1 MSLQVA
7 IPAYVQVILKVLRRA
22 GYQACPVGGCVR
34 DSLLGKVP
42 HDWDIATSALPMET
56 EQTLAGFS
64 CFETGMRHGTI
75 TAISDGHP
83 VEITTFRIDG
93 SYSDHRRPDSV
104 TFTRNLA
111 EDLRR
116 RDFTINAMAWDNGLV
131 DLFGGRADLEAGIVR
146 CVGDPAMRFQED
158 GLRVLRAL
166 RFASVLDFTLAPETS
181 LAVHRLR
188 GLLEDI
194 AAERI
199 SEELK
204 KLLCGP
210 GVGRILRQYA
220 DVLFTILPMLSA
232 QAGCPQHNPYHNCD
246 VWEHT
251 VRAVEA
257 APAQP
262 LLRLI
267 LLLHDAGK
275 PACRSTG
282 PDGIDHFYR
291 HDRESARL
299 AEQAAHRLR
308 LSSRETRTVSQAV
321 ARHMLPMPPERRLL
335 RRRLNQFGLDFCLL
349 LLAVQRAD
357 TLAQPPAVHSRLR
370 LLDQSEAILRALVAE
385 DACFS
390 RAQLAVKGDD
400 LVKLGL
406 SGPAIGRALDYL
418 LNAVIEEQCPNEK
431 VALLD
436 YWRQHGEK

>member
-1 MSLQVA
+1 MSLQIA
-7 IPAYVQVILKVLRRA
+7 IPAYVQVILETLRGA
-22 GYQACPVGGCVR
+22 GYQACLVGGCVR
-34 DSLLGKVP
+34 DGLLGKTP
-42 HDWDIATSALPMET
+42 HDWDIATSALPVET
-56 EQTLAGFS
+56 EQALAGFS
-64 CFETGMRHGTI
+64 CLETGMQHGTI
-75 TAISDGHP
+75 TALSDGHP

-104 TFTRNLA
+104 TFTRSLND
-111 EDLRR
+111 DLRR

-131 DLFGGRADLEAGIVR
+131 DLFGGRADLKAGIIR
-146 CVGDPAMRFQED
+146 CVGDPQMRFQED

-166 RFASVLDFTLAPETS
+166 RFASVLDFALAPETTF
-181 LAVHRLR
+181 AVHRLR
-188 GLLEDI
+188 GLLENI

-210 GVGRILRQYA
+210 GVERILRQYA
-220 DVLFTILPMLSA
+220 DILFTVLPMLSA
-232 QAGCPQHNPYHNCD
+232 LPGCPQHSPYHNCD
-246 VWEHT
+246 AWEHT
-251 VRAVEA
+251 IRAVEA

-267 LLLHDAGK
+267 LLLHDVGK

-291 HDRESARL
+291 HDREGARL

-308 LSSRETRTVSQAV
+308 LSGRETQTVTQAV
-321 ARHMLPMPPERRLL
+321 ARHMLPMPPEKRLL
-335 RRRLNQFGLDFCLL
+335 RRRLHQFGLDFCLL

-357 TLAQPPAVHSRLR
+357 TLAQPPTVHSRLR
-370 LLDQSEAILRALVAE
+370 LLDQSEAILRKLVAE
-385 DACFS
+385 DVCFS
-390 RAQLAVKGDD
+390 RAQLTVKGGD

-406 SGPAIGRALDYL
+406 SGQAIGRALDYL
-418 LNAVIEEQCPNEK
+418 LNTVMEERCPNEK